1 MKVRVDPTKC
11 DAYGNCAG
19 HLAEVFKLDDWG
31 YAFVEGDGEVPDG
44 KEKEARRAVADCPAN
59 AITAEE

>member
-1 MKVRVDPTKC
+1 MRVRVDPTKC

-31 YAFVEGDGEVPDG
+31 YASVEGDGGVPEG
-44 KEKEARRAVADCPAN
+44 KEELAHLAVADCPAR